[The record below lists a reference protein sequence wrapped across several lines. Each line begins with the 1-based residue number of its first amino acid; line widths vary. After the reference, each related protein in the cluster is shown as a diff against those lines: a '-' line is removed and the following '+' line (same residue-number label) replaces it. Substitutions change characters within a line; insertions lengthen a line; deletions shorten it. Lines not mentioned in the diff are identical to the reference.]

1 MQIRSDSWIPDPC
14 VRLFAQISATIVLIS
29 MQYQRYFLFLVWNL
43 AANTSRSTHI
53 LNTLKIKKPKSVK
66 TWASKYLYNNILSC
80 RRSAGSF
87 LAPAGLRYDPIQHRT
102 TFHSSMTDNK
112 KASGPRSE
120 GFFMPPIVHAFLAL
134 RAAIRMV

>member
-1 MQIRSDSWIPDPC
+1 MD
-14 VRLFAQISATIVLIS
+14 
-29 MQYQRYFLFLVWNL
+29 
-43 AANTSRSTHI
+43 SRSLCQIICTNICHNRI
-53 LNTLKIKKPKSVK
+53 NFDAISKIFSVFGMEFSRKHLSISPHFKYTKNKKPKSVK